1 MQFDIREIPV
11 ARSMIALAIQPEHP
25 YQAYF
30 SLWAAFN
37 NIYVLVNE
45 RLQAPKHSEGNTDG
59 VKFDEGKNT
68 WGYRFPKY
76 ESTSSERDVIKTAV
90 GTLDDD
96 AKHDLIIH
104 DNTHFFVHRR
114 PRGIHSRTDSL
125 GQEINGVL
133 NLTRTININY
143 PVWSPIR
150 RQSYETY
157 IQGDHSAQTEL
168 TEQIAIMLYTIRNNL
183 VHGHKSVAE
192 ATDVRV
198 VEMALPLLGI
208 LVQSFIINHNELANR
223 LTETWRIRHE
233 NPR

>member
-1 MQFDIREIPV
+1 MQFDIREILV
-11 ARSMIALAIQPEHP
+11 ARSMIELAIQSEHP
-25 YQAYF
+25 FQAYF

-37 NIYVLVNE
+37 NIYVLVYE

-68 WGYRFPKY
+68 WGYRFPEYKP
-76 ESTSSERDVIKTAV
+76 TSERVQITEAV
-90 GTLDDD
+90 RDLDDD
-96 AKHDLIIH
+96 AKHKLIIH

-150 RQSYETY
+150 RQSYEKY
-157 IQGDHSAQTEL
+157 IRGDHSAQTEL
-168 TEQIAIMLYTIRNNL
+168 AEQIAIMLYTIRNNL

-192 ATDVRV
+192 ATDVTV
-198 VEMALPLLGI
+198 VEMALPLLRI

-223 LTETWRIRHE
+223 LTEPWRIRHE
-233 NPR
+233 NSG